1 MKTRERKQL
10 EHMTSLADSHYKL
23 VQYNKVSFFL
33 DPTRI
38 FTITHN
44 YKLFKSSAIQFGN
57 INSRLVKMN
66 GALSV

>member
-33 DPTRI
+33 DPTR
-38 FTITHN
+38 N
-44 YKLFKSSAIQFGN
+44 LYN
-57 INSRLVKMN
+57 NS
-66 GALSV
+66 